1 MINFEIYLL
10 YIYVKKCQNIT
21 FFFFFLFER
30 INKKNYYN
38 FKKEDL
44 KKMDEQFEKEINIRN
59 VCFDFIEK
67 NFESILA
74 KEINELKMNNSISH
88 NQNEEYISFFR
99 SENESKEENKNFQD
113 ISKEFFDPNENNF
126 YENRE
131 LNFDKST
138 TSNSKTKQN
147 NVNE

>member
-99 SENESKEENKNFQD
+99 SENESKEENQIFQD
-113 ISKEFFDPNENNF
+113 ISKEFDVPNENNF
-126 YENRE
+126 YDRA
-131 LNFDKST
+131 LISDKST
-138 TSNSKTKQN
+138 NSNSKTSQN

>member
-1 MINFEIYLL
+1 M
-10 YIYVKKCQNIT
+10 V
-21 FFFFFLFER
+21 
-30 INKKNYYN
+30 
-38 FKKEDL
+38 DL
-44 KKMDEQFEKEINIRN
+44 KKIDDQFEKEINITN
-59 VCFDFIEK
+59 ECFDFIEQ

-113 ISKEFFDPNENNF
+113 ISKEFFAPNENNF

>member
-1 MINFEIYLL
+1 M
-10 YIYVKKCQNIT
+10 V
-21 FFFFFLFER
+21 
-30 INKKNYYN
+30 
-38 FKKEDL
+38 DL
-44 KKMDEQFEKEINIRN
+44 KKIDDQFEKEINITN
-59 VCFDFIEK
+59 ECFDFIEQ

-99 SENESKEENKNFQD
+99 NESKEENKNFQD

-126 YENRE
+126 YEDRE

-138 TSNSKTKQN
+138 NSNSKTKQN